1 MNALLLLTKEY
12 CPAWQHNLPVKK
24 QHSWDH
30 FCLTCVL
37 FPLIRSAQPSFTLVY
52 RDNSHLKKCFQYYPT
67 KMHSFNHISHSYQGM
82 LHKIKQYILQGWLY
96 SFKRVLHACSILYV
110 QTMFDC
116 FRIYR
121 GTFLNLQHFTRGELP
136 TSKGVILKIWFVFL
150 EEHYVIHSEKWCA
163 IMKDHFSFYMLTY
176 TMCSLLTNMK
186 RTLHVQQGSFFT

>member
-1 MNALLLLTKEY
+1 
-12 CPAWQHNLPVKK
+12 LP
-24 QHSWDH
+24 
-30 FCLTCVL
+30 CVATQSSCEKTTFL
-37 FPLIRSAQPSFTLVY
+37 ENRITSVWHVYSSRWSDQPSLHL
-52 RDNSHLKKCFQYYPT
+52 DNSHLKTCFQYYPT
-67 KMHSFNHISHSYQGM
+67 KMYSFTHIKGM
-82 LHKIKQYILQGWLY
+82 LHKIKQQILQWRVH
-96 SFKRVLHACSILYV
+96 SFKKVLHAYSIPYV

-121 GTFLNLQHFTRGELP
+121 CTFLNLQYFSRGELP

-176 TMCSLLTNMK
+176 IMCSLLTNVK